1 MKKADFV
8 TLILSTIGG
17 VLFALGMCMCLV
29 TEWGS
34 FDAGVILGAA
44 GLVVLLAMVI
54 IRRKMLGKPP
64 VKLTA
69 RAVGIAALAA
79 AGALALGVV
88 KLSRERVLVQGVG
101 MCMVMV
107 WENMLI
113 AGVVVGLVGIV
124 LLLSLLPVCKG
135 LK

>member
-8 TLILSTIGG
+8 TLILSTVGG

-29 TEWGS
+29 SEWGS

-54 IRRKMLGKPP
+54 VRRRMLGKPP
-64 VKLTA
+64 IKLTA

-79 AGALALGVV
+79 AGALALGI
-88 KLSRERVLVQGVG
+88 G

-107 WENMLI
+107 WDGMLV
-113 AGVVVGLVGIV
+113 AGVAVGLVGIV
-124 LLLSLLPVCKG
+124 LLLSLLPACKG

>member
-1 MKKADFV
+1 MKKSDFA
-8 TLILSTIGG
+8 TLILSTVGG

-29 TEWGS
+29 AEWGS

-54 IRRKMLGKPP
+54 VRRRMLGKPP
-64 VKLTA
+64 IKLTA

-79 AGALALGVV
+79 AGALALGI
-88 KLSRERVLVQGVG
+88 G

-107 WENMLI
+107 WDGMLV
-113 AGVVVGLVGIV
+113 AGVAVGLVGIV
-124 LLLSLLPVCKG
+124 LLLSLLPACKG